1 MARPSRS
8 NAYTHPAKVLLEG
21 KIKLQTPAEK
31 RAHDAAAAEKNWS
44 EAARVEK
51 EHEDGI
57 KCIAAMEDSLKRDD
71 RNYGKDAP
79 PYRPQADASTHKAKG
94 YYSVAKG
101 QVALQVSQT
110 WDRMLTWFKTAASD
124 DEEPES
130 DEAYQP
136 SDSESENSKSKGETD
151 DDSDVGEPE
160 EYDGS
165 SSVEGVHKCVKG
177 KKCTVSKEKVSKCEF
192 NW

>member
-1 MARPSRS
+1 MVRSDSLFAGNKPWKIFDSTSPIQQALTLHLYLFFFVMARPSRS

-110 WDRMLTWFKTAASD
+110 
-124 DEEPES
+124 
-130 DEAYQP
+130 
-136 SDSESENSKSKGETD
+136 
-151 DDSDVGEPE
+151 
-160 EYDGS
+160 
-165 SSVEGVHKCVKG
+165 
-177 KKCTVSKEKVSKCEF
+177 
-192 NW
+192 